1 MASKNGKNILI
12 VDDSLDT
19 LELIK
24 RNLKS
29 KNYTVVTASSAQS
42 AVDILENHKID
53 LLITDLKMP
62 KVDGLN
68 LIKHVKRNYNDLG
81 IIMITGFAT
90 IDGAVKAIKAGSE
103 EFIPKPFTD
112 QELFKAIEKVLANL
126 ETRRSAAKKQTNSII
141 TGMIGDSHPMKKV
154 YARICKAAS
163 TSSATVFITG
173 ESGTGKELAARAI
186 HYTSSRSSD
195 PFIPIHCAG
204 IPEELLE
211 NELFGHVK
219 GSFTGAYETRAGFFQ
234 TADGGTIFLDE
245 IAETP
250 LSIQVKLLRVLQ
262 EKEIFMIGSRKS
274 QKVNVRIIAATNKD
288 IEKAVESGS
297 FRKDLFYRLN
307 VVNIKLPPLRERG
320 NDIFLLLNLF
330 LEKFSKELNK
340 PLAKF
345 SDETLD
351 ILKNYSWPGN
361 VRELQN
367 VINQITIMSEGEIIN
382 VSDLPK
388 LFYSSTIKNDYF
400 NAPLSYVIKDHI
412 QKVLENHANNKTK
425 AAKTLGIDRK
435 TLAKY
440 LNSK

>member
-1 MASKNGKNILI
+1 MTSKKSKTILV

-29 KNYTVVTASSAQS
+29 KGYKIFTASSAQS
-42 AVDILENHKID
+42 GVAILENHKID
-53 LLITDLKMP
+53 LLITDFKMP

-68 LIKHVKRNYNDLG
+68 LIKHVKRNYNDIG

-112 QELFKAIEKVLANL
+112 KELFTAIEKVLLNL
-126 ETRRSAAKKQTNSII
+126 DNRRIASKKQKSSLI
-141 TGMIGDSHPMKKV
+141 TGMIGESEAMKKI
-154 YARICKAAS
+154 YSRIRKAAS
-163 TSSATVFITG
+163 TSATVFITG

-186 HYTSSRSSD
+186 HYGSKSSSA

-204 IPEELLE
+204 IPESLLE
-211 NELFGHVK
+211 NELFGHIK
-219 GSFTGAYETRAGFFQ
+219 GSFTGAHETQAGFFQ
-234 TADGGTIFLDE
+234 AADGGTIFLDE

-250 LSIQVKLLRVLQ
+250 LSVQVKLLRVLQ
-262 EKEIFMIGSRKS
+262 EKEIFMIGSRKP
-274 QKVNVRIIAATNKD
+274 QKINVRIIAATNKD

-320 NDIFLLLNLF
+320 NDIFLLMNSF
-330 LEKFSKELNK
+330 LEKFSKELAK
-340 PLAKF
+340 PLTKF
-345 SDETLD
+345 SDEALN
-351 ILKNYSWPGN
+351 ILKKHSWPGN

-367 VINQITIMSEGEIIN
+367 ILNQIVVMNESEITN
-382 VSDLPK
+382 VADLPK
-388 LFYSSTIKNDYF
+388 LLHSSTFENDYS
-400 NAPLSYVIKDHI
+400 NAPLEYVIKNHI
-412 QKVLENHANNKTK
+412 RKVLENCSNNKTK

-435 TLAKY
+435 TLSKY
-440 LNSK
+440 L